1 MDCGLACY
9 YLGSM
14 TVLSSEA
21 KQYQAFARDCLQMAE
36 KANDEDVRRR
46 LIELARD
53 WMEAALM
60 EERRRS
66 PLPYGPIERA
76 A

>member
-1 MDCGLACY
+1 VL
-9 YLGSM
+9 
-14 TVLSSEA
+14 LSSEA
-21 KQYQAFARDCLQMAE
+21 KQYQALARDCLEMAE

-53 WMEAALM
+53 WIEAALI
-60 EERRRS
+60 EGRRGS